1 MPELPEV
8 ETVVRGLR
16 GPLVGRTFTGITVL
30 WPKAIVAPS
39 VAEIKR
45 RLPGQRIEA
54 INRRAKYLRFELS
67 EGDTLFLH
75 LKMSGN
81 LLVEPATDPLAP
93 HVRTIFDLDNHYQ
106 LRFRDT
112 RKFGRVYLVD
122 DPDIVIGKLGPE
134 PLADDFT
141 ANDFKVLFRNRKG
154 KLKPLLL
161 NQEFIAGIGNIY
173 ADESCFAAGVDPRRQ
188 VNTLSDEELGK
199 LYHAIR
205 QALNHGIM
213 RKGASLDDVYRG
225 GEFQNHFQVYGRT
238 DENCIQCGAPIQRVI
253 LGGRSTHFCPHC
265 QQ

>member
-16 GPLVGRTFTGITVL
+16 GPLVNRTFTGITVL
-30 WPKAIVAPS
+30 WPNAIRTPS
-39 VAEIKR
+39 VAEIEQ

-67 EGDTLFLH
+67 GGDTLFLH

-81 LLVEPATDPLAP
+81 LLVEPATDPLDP
-93 HVRTIFDLDNHYQ
+93 HVRTIFDLDNGHQ

-122 DPDIVIGKLGPE
+122 DPAIVIGKLGPE

-141 ANDFKVLFRNRKG
+141 ADDFKALFHKRKG

-173 ADESCFAAGVDPRRQ
+173 ADESCFAAGIDPRRQ
-188 VNTLSDEELGK
+188 VNTLSNEELDR
-199 LYHAIR
+199 LYHSIR

-213 RKGASLDDVYRG
+213 HKGASLDDVYRG

-238 DENCIQCGAPIQRVI
+238 GKNCIRCGAPIQRVV